1 MDLIRKIKMI
11 TKQKKYISIN
21 TTDLRVNTILDFDIF
36 IQTNN
41 NIVLFRNG
49 NLSFTEETLNN
60 LAEHKVRTILIS
72 EDDKW
77 KFEKYHHSLHGST
90 NIGVSMEGC
99 NAPFD
104 NPENIEKYYKSYF
117 NYYPI
122 EKTNLLPGSKV
133 DFNVYKKLDI
143 DVELYFGPHN
153 EDDLSGIVPEGIQ
166 SSPFPIVIHNDEIPL
181 YKEYIKNI
189 AVEYAKKDEY
199 PLESQFSIIREN
211 SKFVIKDIL
220 NDPRSGEVT
229 EKAGE
234 LVETLTSSI
243 LDNQTNFYSLLKIT
257 THDYYTYTH
266 SLNVCS
272 LSIGLGTQLKLK
284 KDPDLIELG
293 LGALLHD
300 VGKCTIEQR
309 ILNKPGK
316 LTEDE
321 YKKVQNHVIASE
333 ELLSESKIQI
343 PQKSMFAIKQH
354 HEKLSGKG
362 YPHKLKG
369 DQVHLYG
376 RIGAIVDFY
385 DALTTERSYKKAY
398 TPFEAF
404 RLLSEVKEDYDQQ
417 LIKKFIV
424 MLGNQGSH

>member
-1 MDLIRKIKMI
+1 MI
-11 TKQKKYISIN
+11 TENVKYIPIA
-21 TTDLRVNTILDFDIF
+21 TDDFRVNTILDFDIF

-41 NIVLFRNG
+41 NTVLFRKG
-49 NLSFTEETLNN
+49 NLPFTEETLNN
-60 LAEHKVRTILIS
+60 LAEHKVRTIFIS
-72 EDDKW
+72 EDDKG
-77 KFEKYHHSLHGST
+77 KFEKYYHSLQDSANT
-90 NIGVSMEGC
+90 GVSMEGC
-99 NAPFD
+99 GPPFD
-104 NPENIEKYYKSYF
+104 NPVSIEKYYKSHF

-143 DVELYFGPHN
+143 DIEPYFGPHN
-153 EDDLSGIVPEGIQ
+153 ENDLSGIVPEDIQ
-166 SSPFPIVIHNDEIPL
+166 SSSFPIVIHDDEIPL

-189 AVEYAKKDEY
+189 AVEYAKKNEY

-211 SKFVIKDIL
+211 SKLIIKDIL
-220 NDPRSGEVT
+220 NDPRNGEVT
-229 EKAGE
+229 QKAGE
-234 LVETLTSSI
+234 LVETLTGSI
-243 LDNQTNFYSLLKIT
+243 LDNQSNFYSLLKIT

-272 LSIGLGTQLKLK
+272 LSIGLGMQLKLK
-284 KDPDLIELG
+284 RNPDLIELG

-300 VGKCTIEQR
+300 IGKCTIEPHV
-309 ILNKPGK
+309 LNKPGR

-321 YKKVQNHVIASE
+321 YKNVQNHVIASK
-333 ELLSESKIQI
+333 ELLKGSNMQI
-343 PQKSMFAIKQH
+343 PQNSTITIMQH
-354 HEKLSGKG
+354 HEKLSGNG
-362 YPHKLKG
+362 YPYKLKG

-385 DALTTERSYKKAY
+385 DALTTERPYKKAY

>member
-1 MDLIRKIKMI
+1 MI
-11 TKQKKYISIN
+11 TESIKYIPI
-21 TTDLRVNTILDFDIF
+21 TTSDLKVNTILDFDIF
-36 IQTNN
+36 IQAGNN
-41 NIVLFRNG
+41 TVLFRKG
-49 NLSFTEETLNN
+49 NLPFTEETVNN
-60 LAEHKVRTILIS
+60 LAEHKVRTIFIS

-77 KFEKYHHSLHGST
+77 KFEKYYNSLQDSANT
-90 NIGVSMEGC
+90 GVSMEGC
-99 NAPFD
+99 DAPFD
-104 NPENIEKYYKSYF
+104 NPKNIEKYYKSHF

-143 DVELYFGPHN
+143 DVELYLGPHN
-153 EDDLSGIVPEGIQ
+153 ENDLSCIVPEGVQ
-166 SSPFPIVIHNDEIPL
+166 SSTFAIVIHNDEIPL

-199 PLESQFSIIREN
+199 PLEFQYSIIREN
-211 SKFVIKDIL
+211 AKFIIKDIL

-229 EKAGE
+229 QKAGD
-234 LVETLTSSI
+234 LVETLTGAI
-243 LDNQTNFYSLLKIT
+243 LDNQTNFYNLLKIT

-272 LSIGLGTQLKLK
+272 LSIGLGMQLKLK
-284 KDPDLIELG
+284 KDHDLIELG

-300 VGKCTIEQR
+300 IGKCEIEPR
-309 ILNKPGK
+309 ILNKPGR
-316 LTEDE
+316 LTESE
-321 YKKVQNHVIASE
+321 YKNVQNHVIASK
-333 ELLSESKIQI
+333 ELLKDSDMQI
-343 PQKSMFAIKQH
+343 PQKSIFTIMQH
-354 HEKLSGKG
+354 HEKFSGNG
-362 YPHKLKG
+362 YPYKLKG

-385 DALTTERSYKKAY
+385 DALTTERPYKKAY

-404 RLLSEVKEDYDQQ
+404 QLLSEVKEDYDQQ

-424 MLGNQGSH
+424 MLGNQGN

>member
-1 MDLIRKIKMI
+1 MIK
-11 TKQKKYISIN
+11 KNDKYIPI
-21 TTDLRVNTILDFDIF
+21 TTNDLRVNTVLDFDIF
-36 IQTNN
+36 VQTNN

-49 NLSFTEETLNN
+49 NLPFTEETVNN
-60 LAEHKVRTILIS
+60 LAEHKVRTIFIS
-72 EDDKW
+72 EDDKG
-77 KFEKYHHSLHGST
+77 KFEKYYQSLQDSS
-90 NIGVSMEGC
+90 NSGVSMEGC
-99 NAPFD
+99 APPFD
-104 NPENIEKYYKSYF
+104 NPENIEKYYQSHF

-153 EDDLSGIVPEGIQ
+153 ENDLSGIVPEDVQ

-181 YKEYIKNI
+181 YEEYIKNI
-189 AVEYAKKDEY
+189 SLEYARNDKY
-199 PLESQFSIIREN
+199 SLESQYGIIREN
-211 SKFVIKDIL
+211 SKFIIKDIL
-220 NDPRSGEVT
+220 NDPRGGDVIQ
-229 EKAGE
+229 KAGE
-234 LVETLTSSI
+234 LVETLTGAI
-243 LDNQTNFYSLLKIT
+243 LDNRSNFYNLLKIT

-272 LSIGLGTQLKLK
+272 LSIGLGVNIKLK
-284 KDPDLIELG
+284 TNPDLIELG

-300 VGKCTIEQR
+300 IGKCSIEQR
-309 ILNKPGK
+309 ILNKPGR

-321 YKKVQNHVIASE
+321 FKNVQNHVIASE
-333 ELLSESKIQI
+333 ELLSDSKMQI
-343 PQKSMFAIKQH
+343 PQKSIFTIMQH
-354 HEKLSGKG
+354 HEKLSGNG
-362 YPHKLKG
+362 YPYKLKG

-398 TPFEAF
+398 SPFEAF
-404 RLLSEVKEDYDQQ
+404 QLLSEVKEDYDQQ

-424 MLGNQGSH
+424 MLGNQGN